1 MDKEELRKEFEA
13 IRQDRQQYDRDRI
26 LDSWE
31 AMILFRNRELENRVS
46 QLERKL
52 FYQNIANYGM
62 MICEGILIGF
72 LLYHIL
78 T

>member
-52 FYQNIANYGM
+52 FFQSASNYAFV
-62 MICEGILIGF
+62 ICIGILVGI
-72 LLYHIL
+72 LLSHIL
-78 T
+78 L